1 MALTQRAKEA
11 AETTETT
18 TKDSKPA
25 ETKEVAVKKSAAAPA
40 GMVAGASVFITNP
53 DILEAVADA
62 TYGMFP
68 SVTASNGTHM
78 CGDDDLGKT
87 LKFQAILAK
96 DVWKVAPGSND
107 EEAKDY
113 FAVSEDGEVTKD
125 GKPLQEALQ
134 DALDAGY
141 SKAAIK
147 KYIDVVCIVAD
158 SDNGDFIGET
168 VTLQLSPSSQYT
180 WNPLAGRCKMKA
192 ALGKLKAEPVV
203 GAEHLGNVVVF
214 TSVATPTKYKG
225 NDFTKF
231 EFSV

>member
-1 MALTQRAKEA
+1 MALTQRAKDA
-11 AETTETT
+11 ADTTEKTTT
-18 TKDSKPA
+18 TKASEK
-25 ETKEVAVKKSAAAPA
+25 KEVATKQTAPVPA
-40 GMVAGASVFITNP
+40 KLATGASVFITDP
-53 DILEAVADA
+53 GILDAVAGA

-78 CGDDDLGKT
+78 CGNDDLGKT

-113 FAVSEDGEVTKD
+113 FAVSDDGEVTND
-125 GKPLQEALQ
+125 GKDIQEALQ

-147 KYIDVVCIVAD
+147 KYIDVICIVAN
-158 SDNGDFIGET
+158 SDNEDFIGET
-168 VTLQLSPSSQYT
+168 LTLQLSPSSQFT
-180 WNPLAGRCKMKA
+180 WKPLSGRCKMKA

-225 NDFTKF
+225 NDYTKF